1 MERKYFWRLA
11 CIILIG
17 FTISSCVLPALS
29 KEPPTSLPI
38 TQTSEPPTATISIL
52 QTSESTTIPPTST
65 KEVSTKQKVII
76 DTDMAVDDWFAIL
89 YLLQNPKV
97 DVVAITVTGTGEA
110 HCDPGVQNAVG
121 LVALAEYHPI
131 PVTCGREI
139 PLVGDHAFP
148 DGWRA
153 DVDAMKGISLPEG
166 NNPADAENVN
176 ELLATTLQISDTP
189 VEVLTLGPLTNLADF
204 ISIHPELKEKISKIT
219 IMGGALAVPGNLISY
234 VPDNTSAEW
243 NIYVDPTAAN
253 IVLKSGISVTLV
265 GLDVTNQVL
274 LTPEFAQTI
283 KQSAVTPEA
292 KFVVEVLDKMQPF
305 IDSGNWYFWD
315 PLAAAIMVDPSL
327 AAFQVTRIEVVE
339 ASGTDQ
345 GATVISSD
353 FPEVQVAVTAK
364 SDVFTQEF
372 IETLNNQ

>member
-11 CIILIG
+11 CFILIG
-17 FTISSCVLPALS
+17 FIFSSCVLPALP
-29 KEPPTSLPI
+29 ETRPTSLPI
-38 TQTSEPPTATISIL
+38 I
-52 QTSESTTIPPTST
+52 QTSESPTATNSFSQTSSPTIIPPTST
-65 KEVSTKQKVII
+65 KEVSSKQKVII

-97 DVVAITVTGTGEA
+97 EVIAITVTGTGEA
-110 HCDPGVQNAVG
+110 HCNPGVQNAVG
-121 LVALAEYHPI
+121 LVALADYSPI
-131 PVTCGREI
+131 PVTCGHEI
-139 PLVGDHAFP
+139 PLAGDHAFP

-153 DVDAMKGISLPEG
+153 DVDAMKGITLPVG
-166 NNPADAENVN
+166 NNPSDVQDAN
-176 ELLATTLQISDTP
+176 ELLTTILEKADSS
-189 VEVLTLGPLTNLADF
+189 VEILTLGPLTNLGDF
-204 ISIHPELKEKISKIT
+204 FTIHPELEGKISKIT
-219 IMGGALAVPGNLISY
+219 IMGGTLNVPGNLTSY
-234 VPDNTSAEW
+234 VPNNSSAEW

-253 IVLKSGISVTLV
+253 IVLKSDIPLTMV
-265 GLDVTNQVL
+265 GLDATNQAQ

-327 AAFQVTRIEVVE
+327 ATFQSTRIEVVE
-339 ASGTDQ
+339 SSGPNQ
-345 GATVISSD
+345 GATIISSD
-353 FPEVQVAVTAK
+353 FPEVQVAISVK

-372 IETLNNQ
+372 IETLNN